1 MFRNLINCYK
11 ISKERKKNQLYEFSK
26 MHANAKSLYYDI
38 VIRLTLRATGR
49 PSIIEF
55 SYHVGNLQKV
65 NGNNLWILQKE
76 MFFSCYQLT
85 KLGFR
90 ETIYQSYK
98 NIGMKWQILAIK
110 DRVNGDYIVQGCSS
124 TLCRYGR

>member
-55 SYHVGNLQKV
+55 SQLPCRKPTEGEWEQSLNLTKRNVFFMLPV
-65 NGNNLWILQKE
+65 NQIRLSRNHLPILQEYWDEVADISNKGP
-76 MFFSCYQLT
+76 C
-85 KLGFR
+85 
-90 ETIYQSYK
+90 
-98 NIGMKWQILAIK
+98 KW
-110 DRVNGDYIVQGCSS
+110 
-124 TLCRYGR
+124 